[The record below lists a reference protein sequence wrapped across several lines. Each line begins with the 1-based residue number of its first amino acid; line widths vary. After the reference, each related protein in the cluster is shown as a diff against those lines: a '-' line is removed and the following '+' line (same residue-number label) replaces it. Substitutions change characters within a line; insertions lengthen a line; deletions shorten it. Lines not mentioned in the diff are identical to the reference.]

1 MIDYYKILNLKKGCT
16 KGEIRKRY
24 KELCRV
30 YHPDKNNNCSVQFI
44 KIKEAYDNLY
54 NDELRN
60 KHNIYLIFGDINFS
74 EEDYLLMNR
83 YYLDII
89 NSHEFRLMKLM
100 YKSIPDN
107 IKKSIWDKIKG
118 ILNNNKQIVKSH
130 KSIDITKLFNDEII
144 NLCIKRVDFINRTLK
159 VLIIISNNGIY
170 YLYLRGQKDKIII
183 DNLNC
188 NLTLNFFITD

>member
-30 YHPDKNNNCSVQFI
+30 YHPDKN
-44 KIKEAYDNLY
+44 
-54 NDELRN
+54 
-60 KHNIYLIFGDINFS
+60 HNIYLIFGDINFS

>member
-1 MIDYYKILNLKKGCT
+1 
-16 KGEIRKRY
+16 
-24 KELCRV
+24 
-30 YHPDKNNNCSVQFI
+30 
-44 KIKEAYDNLY
+44 
-54 NDELRN
+54 
-60 KHNIYLIFGDINFS
+60 
-74 EEDYLLMNR
+74 
-83 YYLDII
+83 
-89 NSHEFRLMKLM
+89 MKLM